1 MRNFILALIM
11 VVFFNDTVLANAP
24 NFATSPLNEESE
36 ETLQL
41 LSATTDAESAKI
53 FSEIAQVVIAVVYQE
68 LRIQLHFKLCHQNIF
83 LVH

>member
-24 NFATSPLNEESE
+24 NFATTPLNEESE

-53 FSEIAQVVIAVVYQE
+53 FSEN
-68 LRIQLHFKLCHQNIF
+68 C
-83 LVH
+83 